1 MTERSDTSTAQRSEI
16 STARRGKAL
25 FVVHDTDT
33 DRGIA
38 DTGTLRG
45 HVADRGYEVQ
55 IVHPSGELPDVSGFD
70 FAVVMGSS
78 ESAYD
83 DSVPWLAAELTYLR
97 AALAANVPIF
107 GVCFGGQL
115 LSRVL
120 GGTVKR
126 SDHPEHGYVT
136 VNSVAP
142 ELVSNG
148 PWMQMHFDRF
158 SLPPGARE
166 IARNGAAL
174 QAFTFGRNLAV
185 QFHPEISPAVWAT
198 WQASW
203 AVSREGQLVVERG
216 IDLQKI
222 TAEITARAEESH
234 RNCGILLDAF
244 LKLVHAPV

>member
-1 MTERSDTSTAQRSEI
+1 MAENNR
-16 STARRGKAL
+16 AL

-38 DTGTLRG
+38 DTGTLRD
-45 HVADRGYEVQ
+45 HVSDRGYEVA
-55 IVHPSGELPDVSGFD
+55 IVHPAGPLPDVSEFD
-70 FAVVMGSS
+70 FVVVMGSS

-83 DSVPWLAAELTYLR
+83 DSVPWLAAEIAYLR
-97 AALAANVPIF
+97 GALAANVPTL

-120 GGTVKR
+120 GGKVRR
-126 SDHPEHGYVT
+126 SDQPEHGYVT
-136 VNSVAP
+136 VNTVAP
-142 ELVSNG
+142 DLVSSG
-148 PWMQMHFDRF
+148 PWMQMHFDQF
-158 SLPPGARE
+158 TLPPGARE

-174 QAFTFGRNLAV
+174 QAFTFGRNLGV

-203 AVSREGQLVVERG
+203 AANREGQLVVERG

-222 TAEITARAEESH
+222 TAEITARATESYE
-234 RNCGILLDAF
+234 NCGILLDAF
-244 LKLVHAPV
+244 LKMVHAPV

>member
-1 MTERSDTSTAQRSEI
+1 MAEGTDNSTTQR
-16 STARRGKAL
+16 TRAL
-25 FVVHDTDT
+25 FVVHDTDP
-33 DRGIA
+33 DRGVA
-38 DTGTLRG
+38 DTGTLRE
-45 HVADRGYEVQ
+45 HVADRGYDIQ
-55 IVHPSGELPDVSGFD
+55 IAHPANGLPDVSGFE
-70 FAVVMGSS
+70 FVIVMGSP

-83 DSVPWLAAELTYLR
+83 DSVPWLAAELAYLR

-148 PWMQMHFDRF
+148 PWMQMHYDRF

-166 IARNGAAL
+166 IARNGSAL
-174 QAFTFGRNLAV
+174 QAFTFGRNLGV

-216 IDLQKI
+216 IDLQRI
-222 TAEITARAEESH
+222 TAEIAARAEQSH
-234 RNCGILLDAF
+234 RDCGILLDAF
-244 LKLVHAPV
+244 LTLVHAPV